1 MVTSLPPEMRHKD
14 PAIAQLEQ
22 VPLAMLRRRW
32 AKRVTQ
38 RGYLLAVAAP
48 ILMYGP
54 FLIAHIHNS
63 ANPYIFEDDSRAWIA
78 PFVVS
83 DYASDYYS
91 TLLPIGYKAFYQIVA
106 LVADPI
112 AASKVVPYPLLL
124 AVIGGVWVA
133 AGRLGGVA
141 ASFCTAAL
149 CLSTGIFLDSMV
161 GGTPRVFGFPLI
173 AAAAVA
179 LVLGRTLW
187 LAAIVVVSSALYPP
201 VALVTGLALGFETLA
216 LSARHREDTREW
228 SLRRRIML
236 VSATAL
242 CSALVL
248 APLITEKDYGP
259 RLTLQDLAAY
269 PEAGPGGRYS
279 KTDSPPFQDL
289 WTEFHH
295 TALETLKGTG
305 QPWSHSLQSLA
316 EERGLRVR
324 LALGGVT
331 ALGLAILATRNSAAR
346 RLLMLGAGAAAA
358 HTAARL
364 LAPYLISPS
373 RYVLYPIPI
382 LIVIGLP
389 VAAGVLPT
397 LFRRLAAVPWMRP
410 LASLAITAACLVL
423 LGGRG
428 SEWTGLIRDYRQDA
442 SIFEFLERLPN
453 GTLVA
458 GWPDDVGIVDSV
470 PYLSRHPAFLTYET
484 HQAFHRGYLDEMRRR
499 MRGLIDAVFA
509 IDAAPLVHLRDDWG
523 VTHLIIDER
532 YYGPSPPTYFKPFDA
547 WIHAAVERGRITGF
561 EVPRQ
566 IEAAT
571 VFSQGSLAVL
581 DLRKLTGP
589 KRQIEDSS
597 QIRH

>member
-1 MVTSLPPEMRHKD
+1 MRHKD
-14 PAIAQLEQ
+14 PAKAQLEQ
-22 VPLAMLRRRW
+22 VPLAMLRRHHRGW
-32 AKRVTQ
+32 VARVTQ
-38 RGYLLAVAAP
+38 CGRLLAAAAL

-63 ANPYIFEDDSRAWIA
+63 ANPYVFSDDARQWIV

-91 TLLPIGYKAFYQIVA
+91 TLLPVGYKAFYRIVA

-149 CLSTGIFLDSMV
+149 CLSTGIFLGAMV
-161 GGTPRVFGFPLI
+161 GGTPRAFAFPLI

-179 LVLGRTLW
+179 LILGRTLW

-236 VSATAL
+236 VGATAL

-248 APLITEKDYGP
+248 APFITAKDYGP

-269 PEAGPGGRYS
+269 PEGGPGGRYS
-279 KTDSPPFQDL
+279 KTDFQDL
-289 WTEFHH
+289 WTDFRY

-305 QPWSHSLQSLA
+305 EPWSHSLQSFA
-316 EERGLRVR
+316 KEGGLGVR
-324 LALGGVT
+324 LALGGVM
-331 ALGLAILATRNSAAR
+331 ALGLAILAARNSAAR

-358 HTAARL
+358 HTAAHL
-364 LAPYLISPS
+364 LAPYLHLPR
-373 RYVLYPIPI
+373 RYVHYPIPI

-397 LFRRLAAVPWMRP
+397 LIPRLAAVPWMRP
-410 LASLAITAACLVL
+410 LASLAITGACLVV

-428 SEWTGLIRDYRQDA
+428 GERTGLTMDYRQDA
-442 SIFEFLERLPN
+442 PIFEFLERLPN
-453 GTLVA
+453 ATLVA

-470 PYLSRHPAFLTYET
+470 PYLSRQPAFLTYET
-484 HQAFHRGYLDEMRRR
+484 HAAFHRGYLDEMRRR

-532 YYGPSPPTYFKPFDA
+532 YYEPSPPTYFKPFDA

-571 VFSQGSLAVL
+571 VFSQGSLAIL
-581 DLRKLTGP
+581 DLRALTGP
-589 KRQIEDSS
+589 KKQIEDSS

>member
-1 MVTSLPPEMRHKD
+1 
-14 PAIAQLEQ
+14 
-22 VPLAMLRRRW
+22 MLRHHHRSW
-32 AKRVTQ
+32 TERVTH
-38 RGYLLAVAAP
+38 LLAVTAL

-54 FLIAHIHNS
+54 FLIAHIHTS
-63 ANPYIFEDDSRAWIA
+63 ANPYVFSDDARQWIA

-83 DYASDYYS
+83 GYASDYYS

-106 LVADPI
+106 LVADPTT
-112 AASKVVPYPLLL
+112 ASKVVPYPLLL

-149 CLSTGIFLDSMV
+149 CLSTGIFLDRMV
-161 GGTPRVFGFPLI
+161 GGTPRAFAFPLI
-173 AAAAVA
+173 AAAAVT
-179 LVLGRTLW
+179 LILGRTLW
-187 LAAIVVVSSALYPP
+187 LAAIVVISSALYPP

-236 VSATAL
+236 VGATAL

-248 APLITEKDYGP
+248 APAITEKHYGP

-269 PEAGPGGRYS
+269 PEAGPDGRYS
-279 KTDSPPFQDL
+279 KTDFQDL
-289 WTEFHH
+289 WTDFHH

-331 ALGLAILATRNSAAR
+331 ALGLAILAARNSAAR

-364 LAPYLISPS
+364 LAPYLHLPQ

-397 LFRRLAAVPWMRP
+397 LFRQLAAVPRMRP
-410 LASLAITAACLVL
+410 LASLTITAACLVL

-428 SEWTGLIRDYRQDA
+428 SEWTGLTRDYRQDA

-453 GTLVA
+453 ETLVA
-458 GWPDDVGIVDSV
+458 GWPDEVGIVDSV

-484 HQAFHRGYLDEMRRR
+484 HAAFHRGYLDEMRRR

-523 VTHLIIDER
+523 VTHLIIDQR
-532 YYGPSPPTYFKPFDA
+532 FYGPSPPTYFKPFDA
-547 WIHAAVERGRITGF
+547 WIHAAIERGRVTGF
-561 EVPRQ
+561 EIPRQ

-571 VFSQGSLAVL
+571 VFSQGSLIVL
-581 DLRKLTGP
+581 DLRKLTGLR
-589 KRQIEDSS
+589 KRGPPFSTPASS
-597 QIRH
+597 RP